1 MYHKMSLIIRNH
13 QYEVALSSR
22 LQRKYYPKET
32 SYDTY
37 PDIKKSIRTAGS
49 ITLEMVVVLPLF
61 VSFMVLFLFLFRV
74 LLVQESM
81 EEALVYTS
89 RTLAITC
96 YGESPEEQKTQA
108 GLLAEAQLLFQKGLK
123 ESDCPVTYI
132 QGGAWGISL
141 LFSELTGDD
150 IILRASYDMQL
161 PCVMLG
167 SYRFHFMQCARS
179 RKWIGNRS
187 LESGDDVD
195 DVWVY
200 ITPYGTV
207 YHCDRNCRFL
217 DLSIRAV
224 NRHSLLTLRNAD
236 RAIYHKCESC
246 AGSGGQTVYI
256 TDYGTRYHSSL
267 TCKGLK
273 RTIYMVKLSQV
284 GGKSA
289 CSKCGVRQS

>member
-1 MYHKMSLIIRNH
+1 MYHKMSLLKRNNH
-13 QYEVALSSR
+13 HAVALSSR
-22 LQRKYYPKET
+22 RQTKNHRQET

-37 PDIKKSIRTAGS
+37 PETKMSLRSAGS
-49 ITLEMVVVLPLF
+49 ITLEMVVILPLF
-61 VSFMVLFLFLFRV
+61 VSFMVFFLFLFRV

-81 EEALVYTS
+81 EEALVYAS

-108 GLLAEAQLLFQKGLK
+108 GLFAEAQLIFQKGLK
-123 ESDCPVTYI
+123 ESDCPVAYI
-132 QGGAWGISL
+132 QGGALGISL
-141 LFSELTGDD
+141 FSSELTGDD
-150 IILRASYDMQL
+150 IVLRASYEMQM

-167 SYRFHFMQCARS
+167 SYRFHFVQCAQS

-187 LESGDDVD
+187 LEAGDGME

-200 ITPYGTV
+200 VTPYGTV

-236 RAIYHKCESC
+236 RAIYRKCESC
-246 AGSGGQTVYI
+246 ARSGGETVYI

-284 GGKSA
+284 GGKTA
-289 CSKCGVRQS
+289 CSKCGAR